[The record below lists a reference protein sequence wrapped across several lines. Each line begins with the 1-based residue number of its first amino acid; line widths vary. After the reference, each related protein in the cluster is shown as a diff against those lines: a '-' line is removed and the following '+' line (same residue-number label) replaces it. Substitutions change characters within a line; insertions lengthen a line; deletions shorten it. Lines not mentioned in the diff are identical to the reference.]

1 MKGIRGMKMLD
12 NKKGQVT
19 IYIIIALVLI
29 GGIIIYFA
37 LRERMAVSEIVPEEF
52 SGIYQAYDSCLMER
66 TREAINFAESGG
78 GRVYPGDY
86 VPGSDYAP
94 FGNQLNFLG
103 FGVPYWY
110 YVSGNGLIK
119 ENVPSK
125 TDMQNDI
132 AKYIEERIN
141 DCNLDAFYQQ
151 GFYINFGEPTAKVII
166 SDSDVS
172 VSLTSDISSSR
183 EAASARKTSYS
194 VSVASKLG
202 ALYNDA
208 LGIYN
213 YEKQSAFLE
222 NYSVDV
228 MRNYAPVDGVEISC
242 SGKIWRTREV
252 ADDLKNALSA
262 NIGAIK
268 FNGNYYTLNSAE
280 EKYFV
285 VDKSV
290 NEPVSLIY
298 LTSWPSRVEIYGA
311 DNELMIASPVGAQEG
326 MGAMGFCYA
335 PYHFV
340 YDIYYP
346 VLMQLTSGEEI
357 FQFPLTVVVDKNVPR
372 NALYS
377 EIPWEQADFDLC
389 AQMTQ
394 DVSVSTYDINLN
406 KIDANITYECFNQKC
421 RLGQSENGE
430 FNGKAPACVNG
441 YIYANAE
448 GYTENKVLFS
458 SNEETSADVI
468 LEKAREVNVKLKVGG
483 EDWKGSAIISFYGDK
498 SASTA
503 LPGDGK
509 MTLSEG
515 LYNTTVYVYDS
526 TSLTIP
532 SSTKTQ
538 CTTIPKSGI
547 LGFFGG
553 TTQQCFPITIP
564 ETKIESALAGGGKS
578 EIYVF
583 DSDLEKGTITLSV
596 DKLPKPTTLE
606 QLQANYALFDTMN
619 VGFES
624 G

>member
-1 MKGIRGMKMLD
+1 MFFNAEVPGGMGKR
-12 NKKGQVT
+12 GQVA
-19 IYIIIALVLI
+19 IFIIIALLLV
-29 GGIIIYFA
+29 GGIIIYFVV
-37 LRERMAVSEIVPEEF
+37 RERGAVETIPEEF
-52 SGIYQAYDSCLMER
+52 SGIYQAYDSCLEAR
-66 TREAINFAESGG
+66 TREAIGLAESGG

-86 VPGSDYAP
+86 IPGSDYAP

-132 AKYIEERIN
+132 ARYVEERVN
-141 DCNLDAFYQQ
+141 DCNLDAFYEQ
-151 GFYINFGEPTAKVII
+151 GFYINLGQPMANVVI
-166 SDSDVS
+166 SDSDVK
-172 VSLTSDISSSR
+172 VSLSSDISSSR
-183 EAASARKTSYS
+183 EATSARKTSYS
-194 VSVASKLG
+194 ISVVSKLG
-202 ALYNDA
+202 TLYNDA

-213 YEKQSAFLE
+213 YEMQSAFLE

-242 SGKIWRTREV
+242 SGKIWKTREM

-262 NIGAIK
+262 NIGAVK
-268 FNGNYYTLNSAE
+268 FNGNYYTLNNAE
-280 EKYFV
+280 DKYFV

-290 NEPVSLIY
+290 NEPVNLIY
-298 LTSWPSRVEIYGA
+298 STSWPSRVEIYGA
-311 DNELMIASPVGAQEG
+311 DNELMVASPMGAQEG
-326 MGAMGFCYA
+326 MGAMGFCYS

-346 VLMQLTSGEEI
+346 VLVQLSSGDEM
-357 FQFPLTVVVDKNVPR
+357 FQFPVTVVVDKNVPR

-377 EIPWEQADFDLC
+377 EISWDESTFDLC
-389 AQMTQ
+389 AQKTQ
-394 DVSVSTYDINLN
+394 DVNVNIYDINLN
-406 KIDANITYECFNQKC
+406 SIDANISYECFNQKC
-421 RLGQSENGE
+421 RLGESENGK
-430 FNGKAPACVNG
+430 FSGKAPACVNG
-441 YIYANAE
+441 YVYANSE
-448 GYTENKVLFS
+448 GYAENKVLFS
-458 SNEETSADVI
+458 SNEETSADII
-468 LEKAREVNVKLKVGG
+468 LERAREIKAKLKVGG
-483 EDWKGSAIISFYGDK
+483 EDWDGNAIISFFGEK

-503 LPGDGK
+503 LPGDGA

-515 LYNTTVYVYDS
+515 LYNVSVYVYDD

-538 CTTIPKSGI
+538 CTTIPKSGV
-547 LGFFGG
+547 LGFFGA
-553 TTQQCFPITIP
+553 TTQQCIPISIP

-583 DSDLEKGTITLSV
+583 DSDLENGEITLSV

-606 QLQANYALFDTMN
+606 QLQANYALFEAMN